1 MQYII
6 GLMFTLLLIPSLS
19 VAQQKISL
27 AGEWEIVFESDD
39 AGSHRMLTR
48 KFSDKINL
56 PLTTDEAKLGDSLNI
71 EPLLNRK
78 VLYQL
83 TRKRRYVGTAWYRR
97 SITIPDDWKGKRI
110 DMLLERVLWQSRVF
124 IDGQQVDGQ
133 QESLTT
139 PHLYDLSGLL
149 TPGTHTILLRIN
161 NDKQYAISYQNL
173 AHAYTDGTQTIW
185 NGVLGNMGLTAND
198 PVHIQNI
205 QTYPDL
211 GPKSVKLR
219 IQFLNNSGKSV
230 AGKLQLT
237 AKLNGKS
244 LPSMS
249 QIVQIDTGRFV
260 FETNYDLK
268 PNFQKWD
275 EFSTSIYQLDASL
288 VFDGNKEISQYQTTF
303 GVRQIIK

>member
-211 GPKSVKLR
+211 GPKSVKL
-219 IQFLNNSGKSV
+219 NNSGKSV